1 MLQTLRYW
9 DHISIRLS
17 VCPSVRLSVKLDAQR
32 KTELNSVQFSSV
44 QFSSVE
50 FSFLLCTEPATSWL
64 ATAVAGSGQ
73 WRTGDGRRQSSPI
86 QCTAGNWTEL
96 NSHAVKLSSVQFSA
110 VHWAYRACSLTEQR
124 TYCRQ
129 CRINLSGD
137 PMPTRNGGPSNPLPS
152 PSLPLPSDFPSLPL
166 EVGPLKYRYGVWGS
180 AVSSPSGV
188 CGGAPAEIEFGA
200 F

>member
-1 MLQTLRYW
+1 MQLHCFRNYLWESQLLGLVLIWQSVSFVNNNFREHMLQTLRYW

-17 VCPSVRLSVKLDAQR
+17 VCPTVCKARCTAENWTKL
-32 KTELNSVQFSSV
+32 SSV
-44 QFSSVE
+44 QFS
-50 FSFLLCTEPATSWL
+50 FPLCTEPATSWL

-110 VHWAYRACSLTEQR
+110 VHWAYRACTLTEQR

-137 PMPTRNGGPSNPLPS
+137 PMPTRNGGPSNPLPFAS
-152 PSLPLPSDFPSLPL
+152 PPLRFSLSPLRS
-166 EVGPLKYRYGVWGS
+166 R
-180 AVSSPSGV
+180 
-188 CGGAPAEIEFGA
+188 PA
-200 F
+200 